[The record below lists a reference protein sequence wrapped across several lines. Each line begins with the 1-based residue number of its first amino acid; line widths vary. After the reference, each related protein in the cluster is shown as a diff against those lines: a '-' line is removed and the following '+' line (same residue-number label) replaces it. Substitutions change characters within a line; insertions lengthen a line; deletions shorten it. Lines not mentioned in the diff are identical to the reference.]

1 MLTKRIRT
9 AQREPAEDYGFAS
22 EPSGVQVPAT
32 IFRPGRNA
40 WQVARAERAAVLID
54 AAAYY
59 GTLRKALLQARH
71 SIYIIG
77 WDVDSRTPLVGE
89 SGEPEDGLPRELGP
103 FLTALVERRPEL
115 KINILLWDYSLF
127 FTSERQAMPSFAL
140 RWRTP
145 QQIDLCLDDAI
156 PLGSSHHQKIVV
168 LDEAL
173 VFSGGLDLT
182 IRRWDTSDHDP
193 SCPHRVDPAGKPY
206 RGFHDVQMMID
217 GDAARAMTDL
227 ARQRWARAACEELPE
242 VPRSQVPWPE
252 GIEPHFRNVEVAIA
266 RTEPAYAEHAVVQ
279 EVETLFH
286 DMIASARRTIYVES
300 QYLTCSRFA
309 RALSKALKRNPQ
321 LEAIIVCPFS
331 YRGHIERTVMTS
343 GRARVARI
351 VRSGKVGDRVLIAAP
366 RISHNGE
373 VADPHVH
380 SKVMIVD
387 DRYLRVGSAN
397 LCHRSMGTDTEC
409 DLAIAAA
416 EDEAARRSIL
426 LIRDMLIAEH
436 CGATIE
442 EVQAALASNDSV
454 IAAIKSLPKRSHWLQ
469 AVSDRS
475 LPVSP
480 PTLWEVVA
488 DPREP
493 IDPTRML
500 SEQGSAIGRSK
511 RRPLLAVAG
520 ILLTLAAF
528 LGLAATWM
536 LTPLAELANPDLWAG
551 WLAASHGLWAACAV
565 ILLFVLLGLVMFPVM
580 VLIAAT
586 AAVFGAWPGVL
597 YAAAGALASAL
608 TTYTIGR
615 WLGPRGLRQF
625 FGPRLNLITRSFARK
640 GIPTVTLVRLVPIA
654 PFSIVNLAAGAI
666 CIPAVDYLLGTAI
679 GLAPG
684 LIIMSV
690 LGDRAVTLIRQ
701 PTLGG
706 VAILVGLLFAAIGIS
721 VGLQLFISR
730 RRDRAQ
736 ARRPGR
742 RLLRETVS

>member
-1 MLTKRIRT
+1 MLTKRIKTPR
-9 AQREPAEDYGFAS
+9 RDFAEDDNLAS
-22 EPSGVQVPAT
+22 EPSGTPAPAN

-40 WQVARAERAAVLID
+40 WRVARAERAAVLID
-54 AAAYY
+54 AAAYF

-77 WDVDSRTPLVGE
+77 WDVDSRTPLVGPSCE
-89 SGEPEDGLPRELGP
+89 VEDGLPRELGP

-127 FTSERQAMPSFAL
+127 FTSEREAMPSFAL
-140 RWRTP
+140 RWKTP
-145 QQIDLCLDDAI
+145 PQIDLCLDDAI
-156 PLGSSHHQKIVV
+156 PLGSAHHQKIVV

-182 IRRWDTSDHDP
+182 IRRWDTCDHDP
-193 SCPHRVDPAGKPY
+193 ACPHRIDPAGKPY

-242 VPRSQVPWPE
+242 VSAAEVPWPADV
-252 GIEPHFRNVEVAIA
+252 EPHFRDVEVAIA
-266 RTEPAYAEHAVVQ
+266 RTEPAYASHAVVQ

-286 DMIASARRTIYVES
+286 DMIASAHRTIYVES
-300 QYLTCSRFA
+300 QYLTCSSFA

-321 LEAIIVCPFS
+321 LEAVIVCPYS
-331 YRGHIERTVMTS
+331 YRGKIERTVMTS

-351 VRSGKVGDRVLIAAP
+351 LRRGGGGDRVLIAAP

-380 SKVMIVD
+380 SKVLIVD

-409 DLAIAAA
+409 DLAVAAA
-416 EDEAARRSIL
+416 DDEQARRNVVML
-426 LIRDMLIAEH
+426 RDTLIAEH
-436 CGATIE
+436 CGATLQ
-442 EVQAALASNDSV
+442 EVQAAIARHDSI
-454 IAAIKSLPKRSHWLQ
+454 IAAIKSLPKRSHWL
-469 AVSDRS
+469 APVSDRS

-480 PTLWEVVA
+480 PTLWEAVA
-488 DPREP
+488 DPRKP

-500 SEQGSAIGRSK
+500 SEEGNAIGRSK
-511 RRPLLAVAG
+511 RRPLVAAAG
-520 ILLTLAAF
+520 ILLALLLF
-528 LGLAATWM
+528 LGLSAAWTA
-536 LTPLAELANPDLWAG
+536 TPLGDVANLELWGG
-551 WLAASHGLWAACAV
+551 WIATLRGPLAAGVV
-565 ILLFVLLGLVMFPVM
+565 ILLFVLLGLIMFPVM

-586 AAVFGAWPGVL
+586 AAVFGAWPGAL

-608 TTYTIGR
+608 TTYAIGR

-640 GIPTVTLVRLVPIA
+640 GVPTVTLVRLVPVA

-679 GLAPG
+679 GLTPG
-684 LIIMSV
+684 LAVMSL
-690 LGDRAVTLIRQ
+690 LGDQAMGLIQGPTFMGIATL
-701 PTLGG
+701 L
-706 VAILVGLLFAAIGIS
+706 GLLALAIGVS
-721 VGLQLFISR
+721 VGLQVFVSR
-730 RRDRAQ
+730 RRDRAER
-736 ARRPGR
+736 RRPGR
-742 RLLRETVS
+742 RPLRESVP